1 MWATSYDRVH
11 AHLSGVAGG
20 LANKNSLRVH
30 MTKFTVILITSN
42 LKLKRTRKENGIVVW
57 EQKVFFEGPDRF
69 FRYVSVCFVSN
80 GKTDFF

>member
-30 MTKFTVILITSN
+30 MTKFTVILITSI
-42 LKLKRTRKENGIVVW
+42 LKLKEREKKMESLFGNRKFSL
-57 EQKVFFEGPDRF
+57 KAL
-69 FRYVSVCFVSN
+69 
-80 GKTDFF
+80 TDFSDM